1 MYHFVYNSYEE
12 WGRNYI
18 GVHSTENLYDGYLGS
33 YSDPT
38 FTPVGKDILEFYE
51 TRGEAC
57 EAEIRLHQFFDVA
70 NNPSFANQANAHNT
84 GIWPYH
90 LNTEARSRAGKRG
103 GKVKS
108 ERKLASCRENG
119 RKGAPKISHRV
130 QVTNTLTEETFECY
144 SIREAARQ
152 TGLHYPWAYELVKGK
167 REEVNGWK
175 ITYAN
180 N

>member
-18 GVHSTENLYDGYLGS
+18 GVHSTENLDDGYLGS
-33 YSDPT
+33 YIDPT

-51 TRGEAC
+51 TREEAC
-57 EAEIRLHQFFDVA
+57 EAEIKLHQFYDVA
-70 NNPSFANQANAHNT
+70 NNPAFANLANAHPT
-84 GIWPYH
+84 GSFPFN
-90 LNTEARSRAGKRG
+90 LNSEARAEYGSRG

-130 QVTNTLTEETFECY
+130 QVTNTLTGKTFECY
-144 SIREAARQ
+144 SLREAARQ
-152 TGLHYPWAYELVKGK
+152 TGLHYPWVHQLVKGK
-167 REEVNGWK
+167 REIVNGWK
-175 ITYAN
+175 IDYAN
-180 N
+180 